1 MGTERFSMMVRCH
14 PPQSRRLVAR
24 SLTHSRIE
32 FRVFVETTEKQ
43 LLLLFRSI
51 DTDHNG
57 RVEKDELHLAFK
69 KAGITVPMR
78 KLTEFFNEIDMNHDG
93 YISFDE
99 WR

>member
-1 MGTERFSMMVRCH
+1 MVTH
-14 PPQSRRLVAR
+14 HVA
-24 SLTHSRIE
+24 E
-32 FRVFVETTEKQ
+32 FRIFVETTEKQ

-57 RVEKDELHLAFK
+57 RVEKEELQNAFR